1 MPNEPQIKALPTR
14 RRAWFFWTL
23 VLIFVAALPTVI
35 FYTTGYRLSFENDAT
50 SIVTTGGMYVDTTDT
65 DVDVYLDEEQFTR
78 PRLFQSA
85 YYLQNIAAGQHR
97 IVVQAADVHTWVKE
111 LPVDEYV
118 VTEATAFNVPTT
130 PQLRPITEYVTDG
143 GLAVYQVATT
153 TDATTIIFGVATST
167 EAFVLSTSTS
177 VAAFDVNPEYEFIS
191 TLFASSSTST
201 VSVFADN
208 APDALFGFSGVGEVL
223 SSTTATTST
232 TTIEVIERNDIQ
244 LIDRGWE
251 VYAVWDGEEQDI
263 PYYFC
268 VNQSSRASTSARYGE
283 HVAEAIY
290 SMLGTTTA
298 TSTVFV
304 QDERICRTEIK
315 IDHLQQDVYD
325 YNFFPG
331 SAGQVVLHL
340 QDGIYVTEIDDRA
353 WQNTQPLLL
362 GGDVLVVFEND
373 QIYIQRDEY
382 YFELLTELDT

>member
-1 MPNEPQIKALPTR
+1 MPSEPQIQALPTR

-23 VLIFVAALPTVI
+23 VLIFAAALPTVI

-50 SIVTTGGMYVDTTDT
+50 SIVTTGGMYLDTIDT
-65 DVDVYLDEEQFTR
+65 NVEVYLDEEQFTR

-97 IVVQAADVHTWVKE
+97 VVVQANGLHTWVKD

-118 VTEATAFNVPTT
+118 VTEAATFNVPVT
-130 PQLRPITEYVTDG
+130 PQLRPITEYVTEAG
-143 GLAVYQVATT
+143 VAVYQVATT
-153 TDATTIIFGVATST
+153 TNAAGIIFGSATST
-167 EAFVLSTSTS
+167 ELFTLSTSSS
-177 VAAFDVNPEYEFIS
+177 VAIFEDNPEYEFIS
-191 TLFASSSTST
+191 TLFASSATST
-201 VSVFADN
+201 ASVFADN
-208 APDALFGFSGVGEVL
+208 APEERFGFSEL
-223 SSTTATTST
+223 SLATTSATTST
-232 TTIEVIERNDIQ
+232 TVIEIIERNDIR

-251 VYAVWDGEEQDI
+251 VYALWEGDDRDI
-263 PYYFC
+263 PYFFC

-298 TSTVFV
+298 SSTVFE

-315 IDHLQQDVYD
+315 LDHLQQDVYG

-340 QDGIYVTEIDDRA
+340 QDGLYVTEIDDRA

-362 GGDVLVVFEND
+362 GSDVLVVFEND
-373 QIYIQRDEY
+373 QIYIQRGEY
-382 YFELLTELDT
+382 FFELITELDT